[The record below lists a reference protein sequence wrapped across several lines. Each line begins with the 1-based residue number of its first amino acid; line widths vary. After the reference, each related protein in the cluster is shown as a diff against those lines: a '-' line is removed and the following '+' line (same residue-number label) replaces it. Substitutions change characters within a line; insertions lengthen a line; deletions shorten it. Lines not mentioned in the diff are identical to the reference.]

1 MINHRR
7 FFSVAAVLV
16 IGAGAFL
23 GYRAWDP
30 GSIRGSF
37 DVGDRSLYLEC
48 VGDGAPTI
56 VMEAGN
62 GGDHTAWEDVVPS
75 VRDTNQTCTYDRA
88 NLGASDSAPTPR
100 TSAEVV
106 EDLHGLLTVAG
117 IPAPYVLVGHSF
129 GGISMR
135 LYAATYPDEV
145 AGLVLV
151 DPTPTTF
158 VDDACAIVDATACE
172 SMGAEFDPSLNE
184 GLDIVGSAD
193 ALLGAGP
200 LPAVPLVVLVADDH
214 SQDAITDSGVQQR
227 FESMWQGRQQELA
240 SSVPGGRM
248 ELVSSGH
255 NIHNLVPDV
264 VAEAIRSVLSEARS
278 TSLPGPRFFSASQFN
293 PPATGVDGSGS
304 RADGGGLRGR
314 VEEAAR

>member
-16 IGAGAFL
+16 IGAGAFF

-48 VGDGAPTI
+48 VGEGAPTI
-56 VMEAGN
+56 VMETGN

-88 NLGASDSAPTPR
+88 NLGASDQAPTPR
-100 TSAEVV
+100 TSTDVV
-106 EDLHGLLTVAG
+106 EDLHGLLTASGV
-117 IPAPYVLVGHSF
+117 PAPYVLVGHSF

-172 SMGAEFDPSLNE
+172 SMGAEFDPSINE
-184 GLDIVGSAD
+184 GLDLVGSAA
-193 ALLGAGP
+193 ALSAAGQ

-214 SQDAITDSGVQQR
+214 SQDAITDPRVQQR
-227 FESMWQGRQQELA
+227 FESTWQGRQQELA
-240 SSVPGGRM
+240 TSVPGGRVEM
-248 ELVSSGH
+248 VSSGH
-255 NIHNLVPDV
+255 NIHNLLPDV
-264 VAEAIRSVLSEARS
+264 VVEAIRSVISEVRTAS
-278 TSLPGPRFFSASQFN
+278 SADPPFLPRFAVQL
-293 PPATGVDGSGS
+293 AWAG
-304 RADGGGLRGR
+304 RGR
-314 VEEAAR
+314 FAFLGGSSGHLGRVKEATR

>member
-1 MINHRR
+1 MTKRR
-7 FFSVAAVLV
+7 GLLVLVAVLV
-16 IGAGAFL
+16 LAAGVLLA
-23 GYRAWDP
+23 YRAWDP

-37 DVGDRSLYLEC
+37 DVGNRSLYLEC
-48 VGDGAPTI
+48 VGEGSPTI
-56 VMEAGN
+56 VMETGN

-100 TSAEVV
+100 TSADVV

-193 ALLGAGP
+193 ALLAAGP

-214 SQDAITDSGVQQR
+214 SQDAITDTGVLQR
-227 FESMWQGRQQELA
+227 FETMWQGRQQELA
-240 SSVPGGRM
+240 TTVPEGRM
-248 ELVSSGH
+248 ELVASGH

-278 TSLPGPRFFSASQFN
+278 TSLPGPRFFLASLFSS
-293 PPATGVDGSGS
+293 PEAGVDGSGFWTGRS
-304 RADGGGLRGR
+304 GLHGR
-314 VEEAAR
+314 VEEVAR